1 MRREKKIFQGK
12 RKVAALNYNPLYGT
26 LTIEFQDGKDKIFIS
41 DMEES
46 LIKGKKREELQLE
59 SITVRKKKRG
69 TGSEIDFYYNIKL
82 QFCNAFI
89 ILVRGN
95 INKKFPNILKDKI
108 LQNVIK

>member
-1 MRREKKIFQGK
+1 MLRREKKIFQGK

-26 LTIEFQDGKDKIFIS
+26 LTI
-41 DMEES
+41 
-46 LIKGKKREELQLE
+46 ELQLE